1 MATYF
6 LWGSIGLIVFAMLIA
21 FLVGMY
27 RGLKRSATHVI
38 FVLVSVVVA
47 FFVTRPIT
55 NAILGVNINFEGT
68 LMTISDYIVKMI
80 SDNFV
85 DLSNF
90 DSASAFVKQL
100 PGAIASPIVFIVVML
115 LMLLLFEIFYL
126 ITARISFGTKKK
138 DFSAN
143 KPHRLPG
150 GFIAMAETFMFLL
163 VLFAPI
169 TSLAHTYEE
178 LAVASATVSTQ
189 AENENTM
196 PTISEQLSGMLP
208 KEVTEAVV
216 AFNDSAFGV
225 ICSAGGFDDALFDG
239 LSNVKI
245 DGEKINVRKEI
256 VTLASTYDEV
266 AVFVND
272 VNANNF
278 EELNFK
284 PLKESLV
291 KVLKNNLFKTVVTDT
306 LGDFIVK
313 FDDVSAQ
320 LNLSVPEEV
329 KGLIYDLQAKFVE
342 GFDFYTYLTEDI
354 IDVLDIVDNVITSGT
369 LKDYLAIENV
379 GIESVLN
386 LVVNKEETVS
396 SSLKS
401 ALTLNVVTDTLP
413 RIVDILS
420 AELKKAF
427 ENNENIGLNNS
438 LSKEDMEAMVDSL
451 MNVAKEVKALNDEN
465 DLFALVESEDIV
477 SELLQIENIGTVLD
491 DLGGVLDEAHSLKI
505 LNFTKDNVTHNTLDE
520 ILETMGLVLLGDD
533 VHNAEG
539 EMVTIDSYGDLF
551 AHIKT
556 PVELI
561 VNAKLTGILQEG
573 TDFDAVLDV
582 IKAEVQ
588 KDNEF
593 LAKVMMPF
601 YDLEATTF
609 NGESLKTMV
618 FDNIIDSLSESLDG
632 FIALKAGEDI
642 YENYYA
648 KLSSIGELLDEFSSN
663 TIEVVEG
670 EETKT
675 YDYLEYVMTNNADYV
690 ALITDMQAKS
700 NEGNDVIGNIL
711 TILFENEMYKPLYD
725 SVFPSIDSALGEVTG
740 VAPVTDYSNI
750 NADGMGEKY
759 ITVIKALLNLI
770 NDESAEGDDIIAKL
784 PAIGKVLDALKVSA
798 QDEVFKDV
806 FVNIIW
812 YLTGDVID
820 KDLESLYAGK
830 TPDSVGAISNGEYQR
845 VKKYFGVTDVENG
858 YYTISYEAVMADLA
872 SVIDLAKE
880 LSTNLENI
888 TIESVEDVANF
899 ANAVKNTVE
908 TLYSNGDGTIDVAK
922 AVEVVESAVKLAE
935 SFVDEET
942 LTQYANEITTALD
955 TAFNDI
961 DETEREELTSAI
973 EALLGIKGEESGI

>member
-6 LWGSIGLIVFAMLIA
+6 LWGSIGLIVFAILIA

-90 DSASAFVKQL
+90 DSASVFVKQL

-178 LAVASATVSTQ
+178 LAVASTTVSTQ

-266 AVFVND
+266 AVFVNE

-278 EELNFK
+278 EDLNFK

-342 GFDFYTYLTEDI
+342 GFDFYTYLTEDL

-369 LKDYLAIENV
+369 LKDYMAIENV
-379 GIESVLN
+379 EIEGVLN

-477 SELLQIENIGTVLD
+477 RANRLMYCCDLLCLVLCC
-491 DLGGVLDEAHSLKI
+491 LVR
-505 LNFTKDNVTHNTLDE
+505 
-520 ILETMGLVLLGDD
+520 GLV
-533 VHNAEG
+533 
-539 EMVTIDSYGDLF
+539 YW
-551 AHIKT
+551 
-556 PVELI
+556 LI
-561 VNAKLTGILQEG
+561 G
-573 TDFDAVLDV
+573 
-582 IKAEVQ
+582 
-588 KDNEF
+588 
-593 LAKVMMPF
+593 
-601 YDLEATTF
+601 
-609 NGESLKTMV
+609 
-618 FDNIIDSLSESLDG
+618 
-632 FIALKAGEDI
+632 
-642 YENYYA
+642 
-648 KLSSIGELLDEFSSN
+648 
-663 TIEVVEG
+663 
-670 EETKT
+670 
-675 YDYLEYVMTNNADYV
+675 
-690 ALITDMQAKS
+690 
-700 NEGNDVIGNIL
+700 
-711 TILFENEMYKPLYD
+711 
-725 SVFPSIDSALGEVTG
+725 
-740 VAPVTDYSNI
+740 
-750 NADGMGEKY
+750 
-759 ITVIKALLNLI
+759 
-770 NDESAEGDDIIAKL
+770 
-784 PAIGKVLDALKVSA
+784 
-798 QDEVFKDV
+798 
-806 FVNIIW
+806 W
-812 YLTGDVID
+812 
-820 KDLESLYAGK
+820 
-830 TPDSVGAISNGEYQR
+830 
-845 VKKYFGVTDVENG
+845 
-858 YYTISYEAVMADLA
+858 
-872 SVIDLAKE
+872 
-880 LSTNLENI
+880 
-888 TIESVEDVANF
+888 
-899 ANAVKNTVE
+899 
-908 TLYSNGDGTIDVAK
+908 
-922 AVEVVESAVKLAE
+922 
-935 SFVDEET
+935 
-942 LTQYANEITTALD
+942 
-955 TAFNDI
+955 
-961 DETEREELTSAI
+961 
-973 EALLGIKGEESGI
+973 